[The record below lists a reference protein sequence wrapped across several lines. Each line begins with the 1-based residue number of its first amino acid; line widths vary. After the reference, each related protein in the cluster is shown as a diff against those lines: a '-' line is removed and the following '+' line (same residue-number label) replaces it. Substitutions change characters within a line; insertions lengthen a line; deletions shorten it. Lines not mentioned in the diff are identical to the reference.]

1 MIFQTI
7 DDKSECI
14 GVYADGHLH
23 YNNFPE
29 DLSKTWKYTGSLAD
43 SDVEYAWLYTG
54 GKTLAEVCPEDLL
67 PRLQA
72 SQRRS
77 RAYIRSFEIAKI
89 DLREHCIFDLVPEDY
104 LKDFCEIKNKI
115 TQHVFETHERPEVY
129 EHQSEIQKLLYKISY
144 QRLNLSVSGCKSLH
158 YSHRNSLKV
167 KELVNGY
174 RHIEYNLFGTVTGRL
189 TTTQRSFPILTV
201 KKDFRK
207 LLKPNNDWFLS
218 LDYNAAEVRTF
229 IGLAD
234 EEQPQEDVH
243 TWHIKNL
250 IADSISRTDAKVKF
264 FAWLYNPDSADK
276 EFDRYH
282 RQKVLDKWYDGAY
295 IKTMFK
301 RRIPVDRRKALNY
314 LIQSTTSDLVLERAV
329 AIDKFLEG
337 KKSFISH
344 IVHDEIVVDLAD
356 SEREIAPQIRE
367 IFANNKIG
375 NFMVNLTCGKNY
387 LEMEELKI

>member
-7 DDKSECI
+7 DDKSECVGI
-14 GVYADGHLH
+14 YADGCLH

-29 DLSKTWKYTGSLAD
+29 DLSKTWKYTGSLTD

-67 PRLQA
+67 PKLQI
-72 SQRRS
+72 SQKRS

-115 TQHVFETHERPEVY
+115 TQHVFETYERPEVY

-144 QRLNLSVSGCKSLH
+144 QRLNLSVSGCRNLH
-158 YSHRNSLKV
+158 YSYRNSQKV

-189 TTTQRSFPILTV
+189 TTTQSSFPILTV

-229 IGLAD
+229 IGLAG

-264 FAWLYNPDSADK
+264 FAWLYNPDSAEK

-329 AIDKFLEG
+329 AIDKFLED

-344 IVHDEIVVDLAD
+344 IVHDEIVIDLAD
-356 SEREIAPQIRE
+356 SEREMAPQIRE
-367 IFANNKIG
+367 MFANNKIG

>member
-14 GVYADGHLH
+14 GVYADGCLH

-29 DLSKTWKYTGSLAD
+29 DLSKTWKYTGSLTD

-67 PRLQA
+67 PKLQI
-72 SQRRS
+72 SQKRS

-115 TQHVFETHERPEVY
+115 TQHVFETYERPEVY

-144 QRLNLSVSGCKSLH
+144 QRLNLSVSGCKNLH

-229 IGLAD
+229 IGLAG

-264 FAWLYNPDSADK
+264 FAWLYNPDSAEK

-282 RQKVLDKWYDGAY
+282 RQKVLDKWYDGTY

-329 AIDKFLEG
+329 AIDKFLED

-344 IVHDEIVVDLAD
+344 IVHDEIVIDLAD
-356 SEREIAPQIRE
+356 SEREMAPQIRE
-367 IFANNKIG
+367 MFANNKIG